1 MRKKVI
7 FGLFSLSVSFM
18 TTALALDKETEE
30 KNTKNCFE
38 FRVTCAG
45 KSGFYDTVQATSWG
59 EATKKINAKY
69 PNCKATQV
77 KQKDCE

>member
-1 MRKKVI
+1 MRKNM
-7 FGLFSLSVSFM
+7 LFSLISASVLFI
-18 TTALALDKETEE
+18 TTAVVLDNGPEE

-77 KQKDCE
+77 KQKDCN